1 MKVQYKQNKTEIYVL
16 SGKKERKK
24 KKTWRISLESRAR
37 QKSLRL
43 HAKVWFIKGKT
54 DKLDSTKILK
64 SAF

>member
-16 SGKKERKK
+16 SGKKK

-43 HAKVWFIKGKT
+43 HAKVWFIKGKS
-54 DKLDSTKILK
+54 DKLDSTKI
-64 SAF
+64 

>member
-16 SGKKERKK
+16 SGKEKK

-43 HAKVWFIKGKT
+43 HAKV
-54 DKLDSTKILK
+54 
-64 SAF
+64 

>member
-16 SGKKERKK
+16 SGKKEKK

-43 HAKVWFIKGKT
+43 HAKV
-54 DKLDSTKILK
+54 
-64 SAF
+64 

>member
-43 HAKVWFIKGKT
+43 HAKV
-54 DKLDSTKILK
+54 
-64 SAF
+64 